1 MAFLFRLHSSL
12 YFPTKVSC
20 PGYKQHLVNFKSIHF
35 LRLLKICRSIE
46 GLKPLNSLLIV
57 HGLHGDELLIGEF
70 FRSCFRL
77 GAPHLALS
85 AFRRFEKPSLGLQ
98 NLMIRCLCHH
108 GLYED
113 LLRVYLICRVS
124 GCPSDD
130 FTFPSV
136 IKACAALGASGIGKE
151 VHCIV
156 FRRGYE
162 KNIVIQT
169 ALVDFYAKC
178 GCMRTAHEL
187 IDRISQPD
195 LISLNALIAGYS
207 LNGLDWD
214 AFEVFRKI
222 YVKDLKPNSSTIASI
237 IPVCTRLECFETGK
251 SLHGLGVKSGYFLN
265 DFLVPAFVS
274 MYAGDLDLFS
284 ARNLFDSVKKRNIAV
299 WNAIISAYTHMQ
311 KPTEA
316 FKLFGD
322 LLQSDV
328 QPNPITFISI
338 IPSCE
343 KYNSKS
349 LGESLHASAITH
361 GTANQPPVLTALLS
375 MYSKLRDVDSAK
387 TIFCQMPNRNR
398 LSWNSMVSG
407 HVYNGLWDLSLD
419 AFCEMQIAG
428 VDPDAVSVIS
438 VISACTKLGAV
449 LLGKSVHAFSL
460 RKGFESNLNVSN
472 ALLAFY
478 SSSFEL
484 SSCFNLFLKM
494 PVRSVVSWNTLI
506 SCCARNT
513 EMEMAFS
520 LLCQMQKE
528 GLELDLVTLMSTLPG
543 LSESKYLG
551 QGMAIHCYAVKTNFA
566 SDVSLANALVSMYCN
581 CGDVYAGRLLF
592 DVMPEK
598 NVVSWNALSTGFR
611 LHSLQNEVIVLF
623 GEMVEHNQRPNYV
636 SLLNL
641 LPACSTQLQGKS
653 VHAFAL
659 RTGIFQETSL
669 LTSLL
674 IMYARFENIISC
686 LLVFQMG
693 KKEDISMWNAMM
705 SVCTQTNNAKMAI
718 AFFYDLLLM
727 GLKPDNFT
735 VVSLISACVQLNSI
749 NLANSTM
756 AFLIC
761 TGFDKDVT
769 ISNALIGLYARCGN
783 ISIARR
789 LFDEFNARDA
799 VSWTV
804 MINGYGLHGNG
815 KAALDLFHQMEL
827 SGFKPDDVTYLTILS
842 ACSHSGL
849 AEQGLMVFNS
859 MADHGISPGIVHYAC
874 MVDLLGRTGR
884 LTEAYDMVKGLPY
897 QPSTSLLESLL
908 GACRIHGDVE
918 LGEKTS
924 RLLSVLDPDNSRSYV
939 MLYNIYA
946 ASGRWTD
953 AERVRSEM
961 EGKQLRKT
969 PGFSLLVRDHELDD
983 LKEFPKPS
991 CG

>member
-1 MAFLFRLHSSL
+1 
-12 YFPTKVSC
+12 
-20 PGYKQHLVNFKSIHF
+20 
-35 LRLLKICRSIE
+35 
-46 GLKPLNSLLIV
+46 
-57 HGLHGDELLIGEF
+57 
-70 FRSCFRL
+70 
-77 GAPHLALS
+77 
-85 AFRRFEKPSLGLQ
+85 
-98 NLMIRCLCHH
+98 MIRCLCHH

-113 LLRVYLICRVS
+113 LLRIYLSCRVS

-136 IKACAALGASGIGKE
+136 IKACAALGASGIGKK

-162 KNIVIQT
+162 NSIVIQT

-195 LISLNALIAGYS
+195 LVSLNALIAGYS

-222 YVKDLKPNSSTIASI
+222 YVMDLKPNSSTLASI
-237 IPVCTRLECFETGK
+237 IPVCTRLECFEIGK
-251 SLHGLGVKSGYFLN
+251 SLHGFGVKSGYFLN

-274 MYAGDLDLFS
+274 MYAGDFDLFS
-284 ARNLFDSVKKRNIAV
+284 ARNMFDSVEQKNVAV
-299 WNAIISAYTHMQ
+299 WNAIISAYTQMQ
-311 KPTEA
+311 NPTEA
-316 FKLFGD
+316 FQLFRD
-322 LLQSDV
+322 LLQGGV
-328 QPNPITFISI
+328 QPNLITFISI

-361 GTANQPPVLTALLS
+361 GTASQPPVLTALLS

-387 TIFCQMPNRNR
+387 RIFSQMPNRNR

-407 HVYNGLWDLSLD
+407 YVYNGLWDLSLD
-419 AFCEMQIAG
+419 VFCEMQLAG

-438 VISACTKLGAV
+438 IISACSKLGAV
-449 LLGKSVHAFSL
+449 FLGKSVHAFSL

-478 SSSFEL
+478 SGSFQL
-484 SSCFNLFLKM
+484 FSCFNLFCKM
-494 PVRSVVSWNTLI
+494 PIRSVVSWNTLI
-506 SCCARNT
+506 YCCAHNT

-520 LLCQMQKE
+520 LLKQMQKE
-528 GLELDLVTLMSTLPG
+528 GIELDLVTLISILPG

-551 QGMAIHCYAVKTNFA
+551 EGMAVHCYAVKSNFA
-566 SDVSLANALVSMYCN
+566 LDVSLVNALVSMYCN
-581 CGDVYAGRLLF
+581 CGDLDAGRLLF

-598 NVVSWNALSTGFR
+598 SVVSWNALLTGFR
-611 LHSLQNEVIVLF
+611 LHSLQNGVMVLF
-623 GEMVEHNQRPNYV
+623 GEMAEHNQRPNYV

-641 LPACSTQLQGKS
+641 LPACYTQLQGKS
-653 VHAFAL
+653 VHAFAV
-659 RTGIFQETSL
+659 RTGIFQETCL

-674 IMYARFENIISC
+674 LMYARFENINSC
-686 LLVFQMG
+686 LLLFQMG

-705 SVCTQTNNAKMAI
+705 SVYTQTNNAKMVI
-718 AFFYDLLLM
+718 AFFYDLLRM

-735 VVSLISACVQLNSI
+735 VLSLISACVQLNSI

-761 TGFDKDVT
+761 KGFDKDVT
-769 ISNALIGLYARCGN
+769 ISNALIDLYARCGN
-783 ISIARR
+783 ISTARR
-789 LFDEFNARDA
+789 LFDELNGRDA

-804 MINGYGLHGNG
+804 MINGYGLHGYG
-815 KAALDLFHQMEL
+815 KYALDLFLQMEI
-827 SGFKPDDVTYLTILS
+827 SGIKPDDITYSTILS

-849 AEQGLMVFNS
+849 AEQGRMVFNS

-874 MVDLLGRTGR
+874 MVDLLGRTGH
-884 LTEAYDMVKGLPY
+884 LNEAYDMVMGLPCK
-897 QPSTSLLESLL
+897 PSTSLLESLL

-918 LGEKTS
+918 LGEKIS
-924 RLLSVLDPDNSRSYV
+924 RKLSVLDPENSRAYV

-946 ASGRWTD
+946 AAGRWTD

-969 PGFSLLVRDHELDD
+969 PGFSLLVRDELHDR
-983 LKEFPKPS
+983 KEFPKPS
-991 CG
+991 SG